1 MIGKIY
7 LEEGVEMPRKADAG
21 SSGFDVKAN
30 ITENIILNPMKTAL
44 IPTGIYAEIPLG
56 TEIQVRPRSGLA
68 IKHGITVLNSP
79 GTIDSSYR
87 GEIKIILINFSNT
100 SYIIKPKDKIAQ
112 LVCAHVESP
121 TFIIAESLEELT
133 ESDRGDKGFGSSGK

>member
-7 LEEGVEMPRKADAG
+7 LEEGVEMPRKADPGA
-21 SSGFDVKAN
+21 SGLDVKAN
-30 ITENIILNPMKTAL
+30 ITEDIILDPMKTAL
-44 IPTGIYAEIPLG
+44 IPTGVYIEIPFG
-56 TEIQVRPRSGLA
+56 TEMQVRPRSGLA

-87 GEIKIILINFSNT
+87 GEIKVILINLSNT
-100 SYIIKPKDKIAQ
+100 SYTIKPKDKIAQ

-121 TFIIAESLEELT
+121 TFIVAENLEDLT